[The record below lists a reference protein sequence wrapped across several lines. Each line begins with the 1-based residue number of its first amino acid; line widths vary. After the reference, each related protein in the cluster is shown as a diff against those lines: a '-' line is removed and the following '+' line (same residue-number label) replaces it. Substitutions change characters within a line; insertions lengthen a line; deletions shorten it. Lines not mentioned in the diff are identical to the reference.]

1 MIQNLTN
8 RRSGRG
14 IWVRNAGD
22 HIYRLF
28 TKLFAPVLELQ
39 FRIVFDL

>member
-1 MIQNLTN
+1 MIQDLIH
-8 RRSGRG
+8 RRSGRW
-14 IWVRNAGD
+14 IWVRHAGD

-28 TKLFAPVLELQ
+28 TKLSAPVLELQ